1 MDTIKS
7 LIDQLM
13 KETKIMQNA
22 LRAGDLEVALEAL
35 NERDQLIS
43 LLEQLNVPERANT
56 IKEIYPEYEAI
67 DKECKTLIADLKNE
81 TEAAFYKNR
90 SLKHQTHKNRIAHDR
105 YSNNALSEFGSKI
118 DNRK

>member
-1 MDTIKS
+1 METIKS
-7 LIDQLM
+7 IIDQLM
-13 KETKIMQNA
+13 RETKIMQSA

-35 NERDQLIS
+35 NERDQLIN
-43 LLEQLNVPERANT
+43 LLEQLDVPERAKN
-56 IKEIYPEYEAI
+56 IKEIYPEYEVI
-67 DKECKTLIADLKNE
+67 DKECKALIQELKSE